1 MPLLESTHH
10 FIFFGAALVVLS
22 IVAGMVSSRV
32 GAPLLLVF
40 LGLGMLAGEDGPGG
54 VPFSNFHL
62 TYLVGSMALAIVL
75 FDGGLRTRM
84 SALRLA
90 VWPSLALATVG
101 VVVTGLVVGAAVSLV
116 LGLPWLQAM
125 LIGAIVSSTDAAA
138 VFFLLHLHGTEIKR
152 RVSATLEVESG
163 LNDPMAVF
171 LTVALVEAI
180 AAGAPGPAAG
190 EAPTAMIILGFLW
203 QMGGGV
209 ALGVAGG
216 YGLMLL
222 VNRIV
227 IAAGLYPILCAAGAL
242 TIFGGAPLVGA
253 SGFLAVYVAGLVLG
267 NRRHRAHQVIS
278 RFHDGLAWLAQIIMF
293 LVLGLLVT
301 PTQVVADVQ
310 PILVVAGVLIFLA
323 RPVAVAVCLWPFRF
337 SWQERMFI
345 GWVGLRGAV
354 AIFLA
359 CIPVLAL
366 VDPAGKTAPIFYFHI
381 AFGVVLASL
390 LIQGWTVSRAARW
403 LGLEVPPPPEPLERG
418 EIDLPTSTDREAAG
432 WRVARGSPAL
442 DHRFAELH
450 LPRRTRVI
458 AVIREG
464 TLLDRAT
471 LDRLIADD
479 YVIALTP
486 PEHLLSLDKLFA
498 ARTSA
503 AESASLGAFV
513 FDAATPLAGL
523 ADLYDLPVVEA
534 DQALT
539 LGAYVTRG
547 LAGAA
552 VVGDR
557 LALGPVELV
566 VAEMDAKGVVKIG
579 LELTPQR
586 ETLPVLLW
594 WNRLKARWWPR
605 AALVWLGNRFR
616 YRGADPR

>member
-1 MPLLESTHH
+1 MPLLDSAHH

-54 VPFSNFHL
+54 IPFSNFHL

-90 VWPSLALATVG
+90 LWPSLALATIG
-101 VVVTGLVVGAAVSLV
+101 VAVTGLVVGGAVALV

-180 AAGAPGPAAG
+180 AAGATATGGTPSAG
-190 EAPTAMIILGFLW
+190 GGQTPTATVIALFLW
-203 QMGGGV
+203 QMGGGA
-209 ALGVAGG
+209 ALGVVGG
-216 YGLMLL
+216 YGLMYLI
-222 VNRIV
+222 NRIV
-227 IAAGLYPILCAAGAL
+227 IAAGLYPILAAAGAL
-242 TIFGGAPLVGA
+242 MIFGGAPLIGA

-267 NRRHRAHQVIS
+267 NQRHRAHQVIS

-301 PTQVVADVQ
+301 PAQVVADIR

-323 RPVAVAVCLWPFRF
+323 RPAAVAMCLWPFRF

-359 CIPVLAL
+359 CIPVLTLTAL
-366 VDPAGKTAPIFYFHI
+366 PGTSAPTFYFHI

-432 WRVARGSPAL
+432 WRVAGGSPAL
-442 DHRFAELH
+442 DHPFAELH
-450 LPRRTRVI
+450 LPRRTRII

-471 LDRLIADD
+471 LDRLIGDD

-498 ARTSA
+498 ARTA
-503 AESASLGAFV
+503 PAQSASLGAFV
-513 FDAATPLAGL
+513 FDAETPLAGL
-523 ADLYDLPVVEA
+523 ANLYDLPVAEA

-539 LGAYVTRG
+539 LGAYVTRS
-547 LAGAA
+547 LDGAA

-594 WNRLKARWWPR
+594 WNRLKALWRPLR
-605 AALVWLGNRFR
+605 LRRSA
-616 YRGADPR
+616 PP